1 MPKQLLLVA
10 TIIFLS
16 KLAVAQDIAQ
26 DSINIRTFGSRD
38 YKAAIYNF
46 SVLEDENGI
55 MYFSNDNGVLEY
67 DGSEWRLIKIKDYSG
82 VVVLEKFL
90 DGKIYVGGIDEFGYL
105 ERDSTGQFEY
115 HSLRSQLDVSLEI
128 NEVWQIESFDNQ
140 IYFQSYEFIF
150 RYDGEGLHVISIKDS
165 WLLPFNSTMHIATY
179 DYGLSRLEND
189 SLVPVNTE
197 FKLKG
202 DAPFMLLPGP
212 KGKKLALTE
221 YNGIYLLDTTNYSYE
236 KWNVSANEK
245 ALKYGL
251 YDAMMWDDSTYLF
264 SLSEGGLMWVNEK
277 GKMIREINKSNGLS
291 TNYMREFIRD
301 SRGNLWL
308 ASEEIN
314 YLTWPDKVNTDNFR
328 TLLRSIDINDSTTFV
343 NTNNGNLSI
352 DKNAPLSSLVFH
364 YATPGFDRTD
374 LEYSYYLDGFDPTWS
389 SWNSN
394 VKKEYTNLSAGD
406 YVFHVKARLH
416 DGSESIPASINVN
429 IPKVWY
435 ASRLAITLG
444 TLLLSALIWLGV
456 RLRMTH
462 LKSLNKRLEYII
474 SNRTKELVEQKEEL
488 HQANEELTLA
498 NTELDNFV
506 YRSSHD
512 LIAPLKSLKGLI
524 DITLKESS
532 EEAKLSYFRM
542 MNNSIEKLEDFIQ
555 SILEYSTNSKGVI
568 ENEEII
574 LQDIIDNVVEDL
586 KYFDRAEKVELKCSF
601 GSTFSFNSDPKRI
614 KIIFSNLIA
623 NAVKYHNFN
632 QPNPRID
639 ISAVKENGSVKIK
652 VTDNGQGIDSSHL
665 VNLFDMFYRASENSQ
680 GSGLGLYIVKDT
692 IDKLNGN
699 ITVESDVGKGTTFTM
714 AFN

>member
-16 KLAVAQDIAQ
+16 KLAFAQGIAQ

-46 SVLEDENGI
+46 SALEDENGI

-82 VVVLEKFL
+82 VVVLENFL

-115 HSLRSQLDVSLEI
+115 HSLRNQLDASLEI

-140 IYFQSYEFIF
+140 VYFQSYESIF
-150 RYDGEGLHVISIKDS
+150 RYDGEGVHIIPIKDS
-165 WLLPFNSTMHIATY
+165 WLLPFNNTMHVAIY
-179 DYGLSRLEND
+179 DKGLSRLKND
-189 SLVPVNTE
+189 SIGQVDTS
-197 FKLKG
+197 FKLEG

-212 KGKKLALTE
+212 NGEKLALTE
-221 YNGIYLLDTTNYSYE
+221 YNGIYLLDTTNYTFE
-236 KWNVSANEK
+236 KWNVEANKK

-251 YDAMMWDDSTYLF
+251 YDALVWDDSTYLF
-264 SLSEGGLMWVNEK
+264 SLTEGGLIWASTE
-277 GKMIREINKSNGLS
+277 GKLIREINKRDGLS
-291 TNYMREFIRD
+291 TNNMREFMRD

-308 ASEEIN
+308 ASDEIN

-343 NTNNGNLSI
+343 NTNNGSLSV
-352 DKNAPLSSLVFH
+352 DKNAPLSSLVLH

-374 LEYSYYLDGFDPTWS
+374 LEYSYYLEGFDPTWS
-389 SWNSN
+389 SWNNN
-394 VKKEYTNLSAGD
+394 VKKEYTNLSAGN
-406 YVFHVKARLH
+406 YVFHVKARLQN
-416 DGSESIPASINVN
+416 GSESIPASINVK

-435 ASRLAITLG
+435 ASRWAITLG
-444 TLLLSALIWLGV
+444 AILLSALIWLGV

-462 LKSLNKRLEYII
+462 FKSLNKRLESII
-474 SNRTKELVEQKEEL
+474 SNRTKELVEQKEQL
-488 HQANEELTLA
+488 HHANEELTLA

-512 LIAPLKSLKGLI
+512 LIAPLKSLRGLI

-574 LQDIIDNVVEDL
+574 LQEIIHDVVEDL
-586 KYFDRAEKVELKCSF
+586 KYFDKAEKVELKCSF
-601 GSTFSFNSDPKRI
+601 GSTFSFKSDAKRI

-632 QPNPRID
+632 QANPRID
-639 ISAVKENGSVKIK
+639 ISAEKESGSVKIK
-652 VTDNGQGIDSSHL
+652 VTDNGQGIESSHL
-665 VNLFDMFYRASENSQ
+665 INLFDMFYRASENSQ

-692 IDKLNGN
+692 VDKLNGN
-699 ITVESDVGKGTTFTM
+699 ITVESEVGKGTTFTV
-714 AFN
+714 AIN